1 MEVRTLFYN
10 NPINADELMTAGHEE
25 PFGEAPSE
33 GSLLV
38 KAALSRQ
45 AEGILS
51 PIPLTGVSR

>member
-10 NPINADELMTAGHEE
+10 NPINADELMTVGHEE

-38 KAALSRQ
+38 KAALSGQ